1 MNERTLWP
9 DGAPE
14 TLAGEGDLEP
24 EGAFGDERR
33 MRVVITGAAGTVGG
47 KVARLLAPNHDVRSL
62 TRDPARAA
70 RDGVAGHIVG
80 ADLGD
85 RATLRHAMEGADAL
99 LLVTFDPLSP
109 THDANALAA
118 ARAGGVRH
126 VVKLSAAAV
135 SDPLA
140 QDRITCWQRETEE
153 QVRASGMTW
162 TLLRPRAFMSNA
174 LGWAGGVRKEGV
186 VRALYGS
193 SRNSCVDPQD
203 VARAAARSL
212 VGRGQAGRI
221 HALTG
226 QQALSAREQT
236 EQLGKALQLSVQYE
250 ELTVDQAL
258 LAWRNRLGEPLARAL
273 LAGAERQAAGAKE
286 QVTDGVREATGRP
299 PGTFRA
305 WATRHA
311 DAFR

>member
-1 MNERTLWP
+1 MSERNLWP
-9 DGAPE
+9 DDIRE
-14 TLAGEGDLEP
+14 TLGADGELDGDA
-24 EGAFGDERR
+24 AFGETRR
-33 MRVVITGAAGTVGG
+33 MRVVVTGAAGTVGG
-47 KVARLLAPNHDVRSL
+47 EVARLLAPNHDVRSL

-70 RDGVAGHIVG
+70 RQGVAGHIVG

-85 RATLRHAMEGADAL
+85 PATLRHAMEGADAL
-99 LLVTFDPLSP
+99 LLVTFDPLNP

-135 SDPLA
+135 CDPLA
-140 QDRITCWQRETEE
+140 QDRITCWQRESEE
-153 QVRASGMTW
+153 RVRASGLTW

-174 LGWAGGVRKEGV
+174 LGWAAGVRKEGV
-186 VRALYGS
+186 VRALYGT

-203 VARAAARSL
+203 VARAAVRSL
-212 VGRGQAGRI
+212 VVRGQAGRI

-226 QQALSAREQT
+226 QQALSVREQAD
-236 EQLGKALQLSVQYE
+236 QLGESLQQPVCYE
-250 ELTVDQAL
+250 ELTPDQAL
-258 LAWRNRLGEPLARAL
+258 RGWRDRLGEPLARAL
-273 LAGAERQAAGAKE
+273 LASAERQAAGAKE

-305 WATRHA
+305 WASRHA
-311 DAFR
+311 AAFR

>member
-1 MNERTLWP
+1 MTERNFWP
-9 DGAPE
+9 DGAGE
-14 TLAGEGDLEP
+14 TLGAEADL
-24 EGAFGDERR
+24 GADDAFGEPGR

-47 KVARLLAPNHDVRSL
+47 KVARLLAPHHDVRSL

-85 RATLRHAMEGADAL
+85 PATLRDAMEGADAL

-109 THDANALAA
+109 AHDANALAA

-135 SDPLA
+135 DDPLA
-140 QDRITCWQRETEE
+140 QDRITCWQRESEE
-153 QVRASGMTW
+153 QVKASGLTW

-203 VARAAARSL
+203 VARAAARAL

-221 HALTG
+221 HTLTG
-226 QQALSAREQT
+226 RQALSAREQT
-236 EQLGKALQLSVQYE
+236 EQLGEALQQVVRYE
-250 ELTVDQAL
+250 ELTPHQAL
-258 LAWRNRLGEPLARAL
+258 RGWQERLGEPLGRAL
-273 LAGAERQAAGAKE
+273 LASAERQAAGAKE
-286 QVTDGVREATGRP
+286 QVTDGVQEATGRP